1 MREPREF
8 SYPSSDGSHTV
19 HAMEWLPQGQPRA
32 VVQIVHGV
40 AEYVGRYDHVARFLT
55 ERGFLVCGEDHLGH
69 GKTVDDG
76 KYGYFG
82 PRGGWDL
89 VVRDI
94 RRLRELQG
102 EKYPGVPYVMLG
114 HSMGSFLTRTYL
126 IRWPGTVDGAVLSGT
141 GQEPAPLVALGKALA
156 GGLCLLRGG
165 DSVSPLVNAMS
176 LGAYNKKFA
185 PNRTGADWISRDEA
199 VVDTYLKDP
208 LCTFMPTVAMFRDMM
223 GGLQYIADRNNLAR
237 MDKETPVYF
246 LSGDRD
252 PVGAMG
258 KGVEKVVRMFRKAG
272 CRDVSVK
279 LYPEGR
285 HEMFNELNRDEVMA
299 DLLAWL
305 EYKL

>member
-1 MREPREF
+1 
-8 SYPSSDGSHTV
+8 
-19 HAMEWLPQGQPRA
+19 MEWLPQGQPRA

-305 EYKL
+305 ESKL

>member
-19 HAMEWLPQGQPRA
+19 HALEWLPQGQPRA

-299 DLLAWL
+299 DLLDWL
-305 EYKL
+305 ESKL

>member
-1 MREPREF
+1 MKEPREF

-19 HAMEWLPQGQPRA
+19 HALEWLPQGQPRA

-299 DLLAWL
+299 DLLDWL
-305 EYKL
+305 ESKL